1 MSNKIIPMASALIL
15 SASIAAADVPKVVA
29 DIAPV
34 HSLVSKVMN
43 GVGRPKLIIPAI
55 NSPHE
60 YQLKPSNAKD
70 IEDANII
77 FWIGEDLTPW
87 LTKALSSLGEDATKI
102 ELLDVDGI
110 NLLDFR

>member
-1 MSNKIIPMASALIL
+1 MCL
-15 SASIAAADVPKVVA
+15 KVVA

-87 LTKALSSLGEDATKI
+87 LTKSSFKLGEDATKI

-110 NLLDFR
+110 NLLDFREGALFES

>member
-1 MSNKIIPMASALIL
+1 MSNKNYPMASALIF
-15 SASIAAADVPKVVA
+15 SASVAAADVPKVVA

-87 LTKALSSLGEDATKI
+87 LTKLFQAWGRTPKNSC
-102 ELLDVDGI
+102 
-110 NLLDFR
+110 